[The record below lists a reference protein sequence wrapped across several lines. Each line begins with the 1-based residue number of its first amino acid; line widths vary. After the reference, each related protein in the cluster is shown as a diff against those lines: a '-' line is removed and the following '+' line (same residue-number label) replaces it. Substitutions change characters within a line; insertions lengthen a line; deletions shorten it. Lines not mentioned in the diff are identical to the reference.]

1 MDAGGRCPY
10 GAGTGPWA
18 TRGAATV
25 LTDVAEGVQVHHS
38 ELLADNTTVVHGAA
52 GVLLVDPG
60 SPRPN

>member
-1 MDAGGRCPY
+1 M
-10 GAGTGPWA
+10 
-18 TRGAATV
+18 